1 MKLHIKRPTNTL
13 SEHHRLIWTP
23 YMPDGEEL
31 ERTEES
37 AAEEGRP
44 LAITHG
50 NQVHYYLAYFYDTH
64 LERSLNWKKLSIFL
78 FRFLAELQTL

>member
-1 MKLHIKRPTNTL
+1 
-13 SEHHRLIWTP
+13 
-23 YMPDGEEL
+23 MPDGEEL

-50 NQVHYYLAYFYDTH
+50 NQVRYYLAYFYDTH
-64 LERSLNWKKLSIFL
+64 LERSLNWKKIIYFFIQIFGRVANTVVL
-78 FRFLAELQTL
+78 LLDKIHCNL

>member
-1 MKLHIKRPTNTL
+1 
-13 SEHHRLIWTP
+13 
-23 YMPDGEEL
+23 MPDGEEL

-64 LERSLNWKKLSIFL
+64 LERSLNWKKIINFL